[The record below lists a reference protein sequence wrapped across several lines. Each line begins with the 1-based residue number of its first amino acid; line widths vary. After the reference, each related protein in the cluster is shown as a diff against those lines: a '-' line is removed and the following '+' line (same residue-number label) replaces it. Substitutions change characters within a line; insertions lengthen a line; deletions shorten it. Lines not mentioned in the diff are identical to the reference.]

1 MFHCTERLLLRP
13 PWQEDWQ
20 GVFAGIANRDV
31 IRNLALAPWPYAPED
46 AQRWVALPQDPF
58 HPRFLVC
65 EASSGAIVGCM
76 GIHPRDGAVEI
87 GYWIA
92 PSHQGRGY
100 ATEAARGVLEVARML
115 GHRTIRAEHFIDNP
129 ASGRVLRKVGF
140 RPTGRVEARTSLG
153 RATPSDCAVYE
164 KALDEEDAV
173 AMRAA

>member
-13 PWQEDWQ
+13 PWPEDWQ

-31 IRNLALAPWPYAPED
+31 VRNLATAPWPYAPQD

-58 HPRFLVC
+58 HPRLLIC
-65 EASSGAIVGCM
+65 EARTGDIVGTIGFGPRED
-76 GIHPRDGAVEI
+76 GIEL

-92 PSHQGRGY
+92 PTHQGRGY
-100 ATEAARGVLEVARML
+100 ATEAACGILDVARML
-115 GHRTIRAEHFIDNP
+115 GHRSVRAEHFTDNP

-140 RPTGRVEARTSLG
+140 LPTGRVAMRSSLAREGEA
-153 RATPSDCAVYE
+153 ACAVYE
-164 KALDEEDAV
+164 KSLGEDELS